1 MQNIIPSMKSLPSN
15 SEVKFKQVHKDEI
28 KARRLTHKESEN
40 AAHEI
45 FSSGVDIEDEE
56 QKSAQK
62 LI

>member
-1 MQNIIPSMKSLPSN
+1 MKSLPSN